1 MTRDNVEVPPI
12 MQKCCEAIEKYGIQ
26 SQGIYRVSGTTSKV
40 ANLKQKLDRGQSFFK
55 IIPAEFS
62 WLHTFVI
69 IDLEA
74 VDLDAPEWSGDIN
87 NVASVMK
94 MWLRELPE
102 PLMTRSLHQGFIEGA
117 SERLYYRNDVL
128 LTHFH

>member
-1 MTRDNVEVPPI
+1 MI
-12 MQKCCEAIEKYGIQ
+12 
-26 SQGIYRVSGTTSKV
+26 
-40 ANLKQKLDRGQSFFK
+40 
-55 IIPAEFS
+55 
-62 WLHTFVI
+62 VI

-102 PLMTRSLHQGFIEGA
+102 PLMTQSLYQGFVEGA
-117 SERLYYRNDVL
+117 SE
-128 LTHFH
+128 